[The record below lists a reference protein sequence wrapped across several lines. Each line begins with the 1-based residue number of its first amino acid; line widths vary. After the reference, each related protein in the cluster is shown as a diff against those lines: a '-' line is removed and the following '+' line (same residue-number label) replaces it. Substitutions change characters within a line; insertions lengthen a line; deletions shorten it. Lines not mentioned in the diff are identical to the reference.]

1 MKIMSCQK
9 SREVPISLGWMR
21 GTAFAVT
28 AILLSGCNRSAN
40 TPQTSA
46 QTTQTSANP
55 TDNAVTLYCSVDE
68 EFARPLVKRLE
79 TQTGL
84 QIAVLYDTESTKTAG
99 LANRIRA
106 ERNRARCD
114 VYWASALLQTLLLSD
129 DKLLAPYDSRARA
142 DLPVRFKGR
151 DWTGVGV
158 RARLLLG
165 SKARSEQSLKFVP
178 ASDTKSGVSNP
189 AFGTASDWATAYATR
204 DGDKLTLAFFQQIK
218 NKGARV
224 LPGNGD
230 VAREVADGNLEFGWA
245 DTDDYLNQKR
255 EHKPIFLAHPTRDD
269 VLVPGVA
276 SLVAGAPH
284 EANARKL
291 LDALV
296 SREGEAALITQM
308 PGVFSLRGLGSKAN
322 WTSGGE
328 DFSFLLNAPSDD
340 YTKWPAH
347 WKAIREPL
355 AQILTP

>member
-1 MKIMSCQK
+1 MRIMSGQK
-9 SREVPISLGWMR
+9 LR
-21 GTAFAVT
+21 GAPVNLRFIQGIALATA
-28 AILLSGCNRSAN
+28 AILLSGCNRAAN
-40 TPQTSA
+40 
-46 QTTQTSANP
+46 TTQTSSNP
-55 TDNAVTLYCSVDE
+55 TDNSVTLYCSVDE

-79 TQTGL
+79 AKTGL
-84 QIAVLYDTESTKTAG
+84 KIAVLYDTESTKTAG

-106 ERNRARCD
+106 ERNRPRCD

-129 DKLLAPYDSRARA
+129 DKLLAPYDSPARA
-142 DLPVRFKGR
+142 DLSARFKGK

-165 SKARSEQSLKFVP
+165 SQARPEQSLKFAP
-178 ASDTKSGVSNP
+178 ASDAKFGVSNP

-204 DGDKLTLAFFQQIK
+204 DGDRLTLAFFEQIK

-255 EHKPIFLAHPTRDD
+255 EHKPIFLAHPTRDN
-269 VLVPGVA
+269 VLVPGAA

-308 PGVFSLRGLGSKAN
+308 PGVFSLRSLGSKAN
-322 WTSGGE
+322 WKSGGE
-328 DFSFLLNAPSDD
+328 DFSFLLNAPADD